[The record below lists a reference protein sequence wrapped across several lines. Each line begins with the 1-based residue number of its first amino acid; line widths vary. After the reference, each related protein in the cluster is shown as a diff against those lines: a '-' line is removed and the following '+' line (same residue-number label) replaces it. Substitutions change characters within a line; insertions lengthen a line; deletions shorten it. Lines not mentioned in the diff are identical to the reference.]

1 MMFAITVFLLCSA
14 LVAPALA
21 IEESEV
27 ESAIAASSREEVA
40 GNIFIWFLC
49 AIAFLKV
56 SQKIDSFMSALG
68 INVGRTG
75 GSMLGELM
83 IAGRA
88 IGAAAG
94 AAGGAISNI
103 FNQNHSRSNTTNQ
116 AAGQAFPGHGGGL
129 VSVAK
134 RAAGNAAASSATGRS
149 SGIGS
154 FVGGAMFGSSM
165 RGNGRL
171 AQDVVSAVAT
181 GNFSSVGSITGEKA
195 SQALCNY
202 LGYTAGGEQG
212 AGIETE
218 PLKAAGQAGSVT
230 LVKIISRKMV
240 ELPPVLL
247 PSPQI
252 VLSPARSLNTKA
264 FLQELA
270 LLHPMQASISLALHH
285 LSAMWR
291 LEAGVLLDM
300 KLRQMVVLSN
310 NLRCITPNST
320 WSRPVPMKL
329 CKRLM
334 EKVGTSSTRSL
345 LFRGLHIR
353 MPLTT
358 GRSSTMKNRTA
369 ASSSSKEKG

>member
-1 MMFAITVFLLCSA
+1 MQC
-14 LVAPALA
+14 APALA

-116 AAGQAFPGHGGGL
+116 AAGQAFPGRGGGL

-134 RAAGNAAASSATGRS
+134 RAAGNAASSATGRS

-218 PLKAAGQAGSVT
+218 PLKAT
-230 LVKIISRKMV
+230 SR
-240 ELPPVLL
+240 
-247 PSPQI
+247 QCH
-252 VLSPARSLNTKA
+252 
-264 FLQELA
+264 F
-270 LLHPMQASISLALHH
+270 
-285 LSAMWR
+285 W
-291 LEAGVLLDM
+291 
-300 KLRQMVVLSN
+300 
-310 NLRCITPNST
+310 
-320 WSRPVPMKL
+320 
-329 CKRLM
+329 
-334 EKVGTSSTRSL
+334 
-345 LFRGLHIR
+345 
-353 MPLTT
+353 
-358 GRSSTMKNRTA
+358 
-369 ASSSSKEKG
+369 